1 MNIIEKSKFI
11 DKAVMKTKNNEL
23 NWRTLTQNDIL
34 KPLPDEENSPLFQIS
49 KDPISKKDSYIAD
62 FNSGSLLLLVF
73 ISAAARVLT
82 SPPNGCTI
90 SLRIQDE
97 KSKYSIEIAS
107 SSINNSITSELIRLY
122 NLIDKDSSSLNA
134 LIDDF
139 LNS

>member
-73 ISAAARVLT
+73 ISATARALT

>member
-73 ISAAARVLT
+73 ISATARVLT